1 MDACQRHMYRAALRA
16 GALSAVPGL
25 DELEQ
30 SIIDGDIVVKS
41 AYDSDMDQAAID
53 ALKDSV
59 KVGR

>member
-1 MDACQRHMYRAALRA
+1 MK
-16 GALSAVPGL
+16 
-25 DELEQ
+25 LEQ